1 MKKNVNKN
9 VLFIGYYAPDKVFNS
24 IVRNGINNMSAARQ
38 VLEENLL
45 KGISSIEDIELN
57 AVSYIPS
64 NKQINISKS
73 SKIGDLEII
82 HFPIIKGSLLS

>member
-1 MKKNVNKN
+1 
-9 VLFIGYYAPDKVFNS
+9 
-24 IVRNGINNMSAARQ
+24 MSAARQ

-64 NKQINISKS
+64 NKQINNKQ
-73 SKIGDLEII
+73 L
-82 HFPIIKGSLLS
+82 